1 MLPPPH
7 RRTVSSRAETAAEKT
22 EFPLFLTEIRGDIW
36 RPDFF
41 IAMAQS
47 YELEG
52 TVKVIED
59 IQSFASGFTK
69 REFVVEVE
77 DGKFPQSIKFECVK
91 EKTALIDNFQIGDPV
106 KVFFDIRGNEYKG
119 KYYVNLNAWK
129 LERPGAGGGGS
140 KAAPAPAYDDGPPI
154 SEPPGGYGQE
164 SDDDIPF

>member
-1 MLPPPH
+1 
-7 RRTVSSRAETAAEKT
+7 
-22 EFPLFLTEIRGDIW
+22 
-36 RPDFF
+36 
-41 IAMAQS
+41 MAQNF
-47 YELEG
+47 ELEG
-52 TVKVIED
+52 KLKLVED
-59 IQSFASGFTK
+59 IQTFASGFSK

-91 EKTALIDNFQIGDPV
+91 EKTSMIEAFDIGDPV

-129 LERPGAGGGGS
+129 LEKPGSGGGGGGGGS
-140 KAAPAPAYDDGPPI
+140 RGGGSRKAPAADTYYDDGPTT

>member
-1 MLPPPH
+1 
-7 RRTVSSRAETAAEKT
+7 
-22 EFPLFLTEIRGDIW
+22 
-36 RPDFF
+36 
-41 IAMAQS
+41 MAQS
-47 YELEG
+47 FELEG

-59 IQSFASGFTK
+59 IQSFASGFSK
-69 REFVVEVE
+69 REFVVEIE

-91 EKTALIDNFQIGDPV
+91 DKTALIDEFQIGDPV

-129 LERPGAGGGGS
+129 LERPGGGGGGS
-140 KAAPAPAYDDGPPI
+140 SRSGGAPASRMAPPEGGQFEGGGPTL

>member
-1 MLPPPH
+1 
-7 RRTVSSRAETAAEKT
+7 
-22 EFPLFLTEIRGDIW
+22 
-36 RPDFF
+36 
-41 IAMAQS
+41 MAQS
-47 YELEG
+47 FEMEG

-69 REFVVEVE
+69 REFVIEVE

-91 EKTALIDNFQIGDPV
+91 DKTALIDQFQIGDPV

-129 LERPGAGGGGS
+129 LERPGAGGGGGGGRAS
-140 KAAPAPAYDDGPPI
+140 GGQSRGESRQAQPQNAYYDDGGPTT

>member
-1 MLPPPH
+1 
-7 RRTVSSRAETAAEKT
+7 
-22 EFPLFLTEIRGDIW
+22 
-36 RPDFF
+36 
-41 IAMAQS
+41 MAQS
-47 YELEG
+47 FEMEG

-69 REFVVEVE
+69 REFVIEVE

-91 EKTALIDNFQIGDPV
+91 DKTALIDQFQIGDPV

-129 LERPGAGGGGS
+129 LERPGAGGGGGGGRAS
-140 KAAPAPAYDDGPPI
+140 GGQSRGESRQSQPQNAYYDDGGPTM